1 MVKIIDLDIDAF
13 LSGDTKIEEIGLVF
27 NPAIE
32 VDWVYFNSSEQ
43 QFESYDDYPQAAR
56 DNACRAVR
64 WAEENGWGDC
74 GTDVGKQ
81 RAHQICNGEKISEE
95 TIARMASF
103 ARHRQHSDV
112 PYDEG
117 CGGLMWDA
125 WSGTEGIEWAQRKL
139 EQIREEKLSSQ
150 CGCSIEDKKFNKDE
164 EMIEGIVELLIQVED
179 MENRAKMAIDVLE
192 DFIEQG
198 VEVDYDL
205 FLERIGLGGPDLAY
219 LWDEVVELED
229 LLEMGYE
236 ITDYREIDPQQIM
249 DEYKD
254 EFSKKGITE
263 EQFYTLSS
271 KPNEPSIMDSPFRL
285 RRYVYA
291 IGPQGG
297 PDLIPTSREF
307 CRRMMGKRQLVWRYE
322 DINMLSVQL
331 NAEDRDYKI
340 IPRPKGASV
349 NTWLY
354 LGGAN
359 CRHRWIELSL
369 DPGSRVANN
378 KQKAGKDAIISM
390 DAPGQA
396 GKVNE
401 GVQYGRTRNPNT
413 LREESMAQKDL
424 PIGFMSG
431 VPVYQTEEEAMGKS
445 IAMGCEGIYEKVD
458 YLKGE
463 AFRPCRARNRNEFTS
478 QEFEFK
484 LDDEK
489 RIIYAP
495 AMVPN
500 KLIRRYEPGEGEY
513 FVRFSKEAIE
523 RGAHKFLAE
532 GRTTPEF
539 VNYEHTDKKF
549 DDIFLVES
557 WIVGS
562 EEDKIYQYGYTRE
575 QVPEGSW
582 IVGYK
587 VNNDELWEDYVKKGL
602 VKAVSVEGL
611 FDMSFNSQ
619 KSDEYLLNE
628 VINILNQID

>member
-1 MVKIIDLDIDAF
+1 MKIIDLDIDAF

-32 VDWVYFNSSEQ
+32 VDWVYFNSQEQ

-64 WAEENGWGDC
+64 YAEENGWGSC

-103 ARHRQHSDV
+103 ARHRQHKDV

-150 CGCSIEDKKFNKDE
+150 CGCSIEDKKFNEDE
-164 EMIEGIVELLIQVED
+164 EMIEGIVDLLLKVED
-179 MENRAKMAIDVLE
+179 MENRAKMALEVLE
-192 DFIEQG
+192 DFQEQG

-219 LWDEVVELED
+219 LWDDVMELED

-236 ITDYREIDPQQIM
+236 ITHYREVDPQQIM

-254 EFSKKGITE
+254 EFNKKEITE
-263 EQFYTLSS
+263 EQFYRLTS

-307 CRRMMGKRQLVWRYE
+307 CRRMMGKRQLVWRFE
-322 DINMLSVQL
+322 DINLLSAQL

-401 GVQYGRTRNPNT
+401 GVQYGRTRNPDT

-424 PIGFMSG
+424 PIGFMDG
-431 VPVYQTEEEAMGKS
+431 VPVYSNKEEAQGKS
-445 IAMGCEGIYEKVD
+445 IAMGCEGVYEKVE

-478 QEFEFK
+478 QEFEFR

-549 DDIFLVES
+549 DDIYLVES

-562 EEDKIYQYGYTRE
+562 EEDKIYQFGYDRD

-587 VNNDELWEDYVKKGL
+587 VDNDELWEDYVKKGL

-611 FDMSFNSQ
+611 FDMSFNRTQ
-619 KSDEYLLNE
+619 SDEYLLSE